1 MRYVLL
7 AIRIDVKQSG
17 FGLSVLGFS
26 VGVPDLGM
34 MKINPEKGE
43 IWFFQAVRKIRL
55 QLRTPKLL
63 YHLFIFDQSSK
74 TGYGSVLP
82 LFGTGKSYVDDAIA
96 DCLGNQ
102 RFRFFDQKPEAI
114 KITICT
120 KHRPAPK
127 FSICLYCRQHTNL
140 DRPDDLPDLFTIAR
154 FRCHIWVI
162 ARDRENGCDAF
173 HPSFLACGSLFLR
186 RFCAFLAQCRTCRLG

>member
-17 FGLSVLGFS
+17 FGLSVLGFR

-43 IWFFQAVRKIRL
+43 TWFFQAVRKIRL

-96 DCLGNQ
+96 IASAISGFDSLTRNQ
-102 RFRFFDQKPEAI
+102 RLSKSQSAQSIGRLRSSPFACTVVSIPTWTDLMISPIFLLSLDFD
-114 KITICT
+114 
-120 KHRPAPK
+120 
-127 FSICLYCRQHTNL
+127 
-140 DRPDDLPDLFTIAR
+140 
-154 FRCHIWVI
+154 VI
-162 ARDRENGCDAF
+162 SG
-173 HPSFLACGSLFLR
+173 
-186 RFCAFLAQCRTCRLG
+186 